1 MARASGARILIVDD
15 DEGVIH
21 TYSRMLQLE
30 GYDVQTA
37 DSAEMALLEA
47 ELNCPD
53 AIILDLHM
61 PIIDGV
67 ELLRRLRS
75 RDDRHGTPVAIMTGD
90 FFIDDDVVREINA
103 LGARVAYKPLTLDD
117 LVILTRNLLGAIH

>member
-1 MARASGARILIVDD
+1 VSPAASPRILIVDD

-21 TYSRMLQLE
+21 TYSRMLRLE
-30 GYDVQTA
+30 GYEVQTA
-37 DSAEMALLEA
+37 GSAEMGLFEA

-67 ELLRRLRS
+67 ELLRRIRS
-75 RDDRHGTPVAIMTGD
+75 RDDRQVTPVAIMTGD
-90 FFIDDDVVREINA
+90 FFLDDDVASEIKT
-103 LGARVAYKPLTLDD
+103 LGARVAYKPLSLDD